1 MFACFVLDLIV
12 EHKLS
17 LSLEMD
23 PLTTYQVKVCSF
35 VYPAILIVWSGE
47 GTIRI
52 VIANVAFS

>member
-1 MFACFVLDLIV
+1 MSTCFVLDLVV

-23 PLTTYQVKVCSF
+23 PLTAYQVKVCSF

-47 GTIRI
+47 CTIRV
-52 VIANVAFS
+52 VIGNVNC